1 MRSSGFV
8 SFWKGGKKF
17 ILPLPHRGR
26 EKAAAWDDGKRLG
39 VGEAEA
45 EAWKVGG
52 AAAAAGGAAASAASI
67 AEVGVGAWEST
78 KSQ

>member
-1 MRSSGFV
+1 M
-8 SFWKGGKKF
+8 
-17 ILPLPHRGR
+17 
-26 EKAAAWDDGKRLG
+26 AWVDGKRLG

>member
-1 MRSSGFV
+1 MLAPGMVVRITYSTR
-8 SFWKGGKKF
+8 KK
-17 ILPLPHRGR
+17 
-26 EKAAAWDDGKRLG
+26 AMAWVDGKRLG